1 MKIKEQ
7 IIKWRD
13 EVRQL
18 TQQSKKVADNSAIV
32 FEEVKLLKEQVS
44 SLAKITEE
52 MTETMLSLLRQQIGD

>member
-13 EVRQL
+13 EVRGL
-18 TQQSKKVADNSAIV
+18 TEQSKKVADNSAA
-32 FEEVKLLKEQVS
+32 FFDEVKELKEKVAT
-44 SLAKITEE
+44 LARITEE